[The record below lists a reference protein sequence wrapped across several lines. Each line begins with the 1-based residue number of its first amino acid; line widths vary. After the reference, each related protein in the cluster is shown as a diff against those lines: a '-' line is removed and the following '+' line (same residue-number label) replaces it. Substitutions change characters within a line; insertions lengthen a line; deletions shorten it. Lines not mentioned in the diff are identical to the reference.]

1 MQVKRKSQTERSAA
15 MRAALIAAAR
25 PLFATEGYAGVA
37 TESIV
42 REAGVSRGALYH
54 QFSDKTELFAA
65 VFEAVEV
72 EVIARITARAANTPT
87 DDPLERVQL
96 AARAWLEASQDPAL
110 VRITLI
116 DAPAVLGWARWR
128 EIGDRYGLAL
138 SQRLLADAI
147 SAGRIEAQPVEPLA
161 YVLLGALR
169 EAALYIA
176 NQHSDDARAQIHA
189 VVDRLIG
196 GLSRP

>member
-1 MQVKRKSQTERSAA
+1 MQEKRKSQEERSAA
-15 MRAALIAAAR
+15 TRAALIAAAR
-25 PLFATEGYAGVA
+25 PLFAAEGYAGVA

-96 AARAWLEASQDPAL
+96 AARCWLEASQDPAL

-138 SQRLLADAI
+138 SQRLLTDAI
-147 SAGRIEAQPVEPLA
+147 SAGRIADQPVEPLA

-169 EAALYIA
+169 EAALYLA
-176 NQHSDDARAQIHA
+176 NQTSDDARAQVHA

-196 GLSRP
+196 GLSRR